1 MEHILEELWFGN
13 IRPNSDYYPDTEETR
28 KLMGYV
34 AAHHDKLMETL
45 SEEQKQIFIKFDNR
59 SSELTAINELELF
72 KYAFGLGAKLMIE
85 VMSLDL
91 PM

>member
-1 MEHILEELWFGN
+1 MERIPEELWFGN

-28 KLMGYV
+28 KLIGYV
-34 AAHHDKLMETL
+34 TTHHDKLMETL
-45 SEEQKQIFIKFDNR
+45 TESQKQIFVKFDSC
-59 SSELTAINELELF
+59 SSELSTINELELF
-72 KYAFGLGAKLMIE
+72 KYAFRLGAKLMID